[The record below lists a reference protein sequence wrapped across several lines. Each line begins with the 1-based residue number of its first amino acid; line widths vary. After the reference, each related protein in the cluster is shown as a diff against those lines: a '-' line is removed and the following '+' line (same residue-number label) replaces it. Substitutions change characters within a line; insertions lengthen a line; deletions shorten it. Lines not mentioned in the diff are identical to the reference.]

1 MVKMTDD
8 LKDTMGRVLEAIR
21 VREPGTDGQEAPA
34 ARACGTP
41 AWEFDTALAHPCQA
55 FCDGVVHLRGG
66 VVACRCPKAVE
77 AEVRGRVDEERKRLA
92 VRLEHL
98 RRGGGDGF
106 DGYDPARLPK
116 AGEALEAMK
125 RFAGSRVPP
134 RNVLLVGETGTGKT
148 RLLMA
153 SHLERLGQGWASE
166 YLSTAEM
173 RPLFREAVSYA
184 EGSRRQAQA
193 EIARLAAAPALHL
206 DDLGD
211 VKGSQAFH
219 ADFAVGLKGLLDTSR
234 GRLAVGL
241 NLGFR
246 EAQAHPDLGDRIV
259 SRICEDAEI
268 VRMEGRDQRLTGS
281 RAPAAKGS
289 RG

>member
-1 MVKMTDD
+1 MTDD
-8 LKDTMGRVLEAIR
+8 LKETMGRVLDAIR
-21 VREPGTDGQEAPA
+21 AREPGAVDQAVPA

-41 AWEFDTALAHPCQA
+41 AWEFDAALAQPEQA

-66 VVACRCPKAVE
+66 VVACRCPAAVE
-77 AEVRGRVDEERKRLA
+77 AEVRGRVEEERKRLA
-92 VRLEHL
+92 TRLEHL
-98 RRGGGDGF
+98 RRGGGEGF
-106 DGYDPARLPK
+106 DGYDPARLPN

-153 SHLERLGQGWASE
+153 SHLARLGKGWASE

-184 EGSRRQAQA
+184 EGPRRQAQE
-193 EIARLAAAPALHL
+193 EITRLAAAPALHL

-211 VKGSQAFH
+211 VKGSAAFH
-219 ADFAVGLKGLLDTSR
+219 ADFAVGLKGLLDTAR
-234 GRLAVGL
+234 GRVAVGL

-268 VRMEGRDQRLTGS
+268 IRLEGRDQRLTGK
-281 RAPAAKGS
+281 REPPAKGA
-289 RG
+289 RR